1 MKNLYLNTLALLVCA
16 FSANAQ
22 LTLTKAGNE
31 PVIGDLD
38 KRTNYDSTT
47 VVPKNT
53 GAGQTWNFTSMTS
66 TPGSYTTAYISPS
79 SAPNATLFPAATI
92 ASNDLG
98 NNRYDFNRSSGS
110 IFEMLG
116 QSDLV
121 NSEFMVFSN
130 YGILRSWPIS
140 YGSSSTDNWAAL
152 QTSPSGTMSMV
163 GTVTISAPG
172 SGTVILPNGNKHNNC
187 LQVIETITMT
197 VSSGTFSAN
206 ALIRN
211 TFYYS
216 SSSKFPIFE
225 MYYESFPGDPL
236 KFGASANSDALL
248 AGISENG
255 VFTEPVSVYPNP
267 VKDELF
273 ISLNGQET
281 PMALE
286 IMDLQGRNVFSQ
298 EFSTS
303 VNVQSL
309 EQGLYILKLSY
320 KDQVTYKRFIK
331 IN

>member
-1 MKNLYLNTLALLVCA
+1 MKNLYLTAFALLSV
-16 FSANAQ
+16 FTTSAQ
-22 LTLTKAGNE
+22 LTLTKATHE

-53 GAGQTWNFTSMTS
+53 GTGQTWNFTSMTS
-66 TPGSYTTAYISPS
+66 TSGSYTTAYISPG
-79 SAPNATLFPAATI
+79 SAPNGTLFPAATI

-110 IFEMLG
+110 VFEMLG
-116 QSDLV
+116 QSDLA

-130 YGILRSWPIS
+130 YGTLRSWPIS
-140 YGSSSTDNWAAL
+140 YGSVSTDNWAAL

-163 GTVTISAPG
+163 GTVTVSAPG

-187 LQVIETITMT
+187 LQVIETITIT

-216 SSSKFPIFE
+216 SLSKFPIFE

-248 AGISENG
+248 AGVNENI
-255 VFTEPVSVYPNP
+255 VLPQTTTIYPNP
-267 VKDELF
+267 TNSELN
-273 ISLNGQET
+273 IALDNQET
-281 PMALE
+281 PVSLQVT
-286 IMDLQGRNVFSQ
+286 DLQGRVVLDVEYSNSINVA
-298 EFSTS
+298 T
-303 VNVQSL
+303 L
-309 EQGLYILKLSY
+309 EQGLYVLKLNY
-320 KDQVTYKRFIK
+320 KDRTAFERFVK
-331 IN
+331 TN